1 MCIHTYIYIH
11 IYTYIYTHKYV
22 NIYMYENI
30 NIHIYNYIYT
40 SLSEKVLD
48 LFPLSRADINTDSLS
63 PGVDFLFTVSMLSL
77 LNSSMNSSG

>member
-1 MCIHTYIYIH
+1 
-11 IYTYIYTHKYV
+11 
-22 NIYMYENI
+22 MYENI

-48 LFPLSRADINTDSLS
+48 LSPLSRADINTDSLS

-77 LNSSMNSSG
+77 LNSSINSSGWRRVRVRGDDDDGYKV